1 MKRILL
7 FVLALS
13 VFPLQSIAMG
23 LTDAARL
30 ALDYAPSYA
39 AAEAARDAAG
49 EDMIIGRAGLLPFIT
64 GTGEFSHFKQK
75 YNYTRN
81 PGFLASNV
89 VFNRS
94 QFGGTLVQPLFRLDR
109 WAVFAQGKLASEI
122 GELKLSLERQVLLLA
137 VAGAYVDVLVARE
150 DMAAIEAQEKAVS
163 HLREQA
169 NAAFDVGTATVNDA
183 LEAESRLDL
192 VRADRI
198 QVENALDTAREN
210 FESLTG
216 ATTENLFL
224 FAQDTSL
231 ESPEPK
237 QRDYW
242 RNAGMHQALS
252 GLLAEKKMEVAKQEV
267 SKSFGLAL
275 PGVDLVVGLSREKV
289 TNNLFDTGST
299 VKTEQL
305 GLQLEVPL
313 YAGGATMAQ
322 LRKAR
327 KLQVKAEYELRD
339 ARREAGL
346 TATRAYLRV
355 KATASRVR
363 AMKRGLISANKAKEA
378 AHAGYDVGLRT
389 IVELLD
395 AEDRAAKARRDL
407 VHIKAEYLL
416 SRLQLDSSVGKL
428 DMSSM
433 ERVERL
439 LITANRTENERE

>member
-109 WAVFAQGKLASEI
+109 WAGFAQGKLASEI

-150 DMAAIEAQEKAVS
+150 DMAAIKTQEEAVS

-169 NAAFDVGTATVNDA
+169 SAAFDVGTATVNDA

-198 QVENALDTAREN
+198 QVENALDTARES

-216 ATTENLFL
+216 AKTENLFL
-224 FAQDTSL
+224 FAQDASL

-275 PGVDLVVGLSREKV
+275 PGVDLVAGLSREKV

-305 GLQLEVPL
+305 G
-313 YAGGATMAQ
+313 
-322 LRKAR
+322 
-327 KLQVKAEYELRD
+327 
-339 ARREAGL
+339 
-346 TATRAYLRV
+346 
-355 KATASRVR
+355 
-363 AMKRGLISANKAKEA
+363 
-378 AHAGYDVGLRT
+378 
-389 IVELLD
+389 
-395 AEDRAAKARRDL
+395 
-407 VHIKAEYLL
+407 
-416 SRLQLDSSVGKL
+416 
-428 DMSSM
+428 
-433 ERVERL
+433 
-439 LITANRTENERE
+439 